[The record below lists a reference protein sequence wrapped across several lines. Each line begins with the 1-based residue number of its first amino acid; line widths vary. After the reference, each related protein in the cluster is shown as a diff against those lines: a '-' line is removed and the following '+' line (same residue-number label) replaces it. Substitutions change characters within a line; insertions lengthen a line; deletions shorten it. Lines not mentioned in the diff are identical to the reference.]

1 MPTDDGDQPP
11 TYRILDA
18 QGRPIGRV
26 RLAVDGL
33 PLGRGAGTVLLIREC
48 RTGLR
53 PTRCGAPLRLPQL
66 IRRPLLHLHNT

>member
-26 RLAVDGL
+26 RAETGET
-33 PLGRGAGTVLLIREC
+33 PLGRGAGTVLLIRDGRTRAPADSLAGTPIGC
-48 RTGLR
+48 RG
-53 PTRCGAPLRLPQL
+53 
-66 IRRPLLHLHNT
+66 

>member
-26 RLAVDGL
+26 RAAAGGL
-33 PLGRGAGTVLLIREC
+33 PLGRGAGTVLLIRDR
-48 RTGLR
+48 RTGASGDCLR
-53 PTRCGAPLRLPQL
+53 GTPIGCRG
-66 IRRPLLHLHNT
+66 

>member
-26 RLAVDGL
+26 RLAAGGL

-48 RTGLR
+48 RTGSSTDSLR
-53 PTRCGAPLRLPQL
+53 GTPVGC
-66 IRRPLLHLHNT
+66 RR

>member
-26 RLAVDGL
+26 RPAAGGL
-33 PLGRGAGTVLLIREC
+33 PLGRGAGTVLLIRD
-48 RTGLR
+48 
-53 PTRCGAPLRLPQL
+53 CGAALRWTACRARPSAAAADSPPRLQL
-66 IRRPLLHLHNT
+66 YNT

>member
-26 RLAVDGL
+26 RVAAGGL
-33 PLGRGAGTVLLIREC
+33 PLGRGAGTVLLIRDRRTASGDCLRSMPIGC
-48 RTGLR
+48 RG
-53 PTRCGAPLRLPQL
+53 
-66 IRRPLLHLHNT
+66 